1 MPNSPANPDSPANPN
16 IPDILERD
24 RSGMPVSP
32 SDPEYAAISEIIHE
46 SMRLCAELNT
56 GYHTP
61 EETHDMFERIVGH
74 PVDPSFRMNPPFH
87 TDFGHNIT
95 VGRNV
100 FVNWGCVMM
109 DRGGITIGDGT
120 FIGPNVQLITTN
132 HDRNPYNRP
141 TTISR
146 SITIGERVWIGAG
159 AIVLQGVTVGDNAIV
174 GAGAIVTHDVPENAI
189 VAGNPAQVIGSVA
202 DSIPTHSA

>member
-1 MPNSPANPDSPANPN
+1 MTT
-16 IPDILERD
+16 PDILERD
-24 RSGMPVSP
+24 RRGIPVSP
-32 SDPEYAAISEIIHE
+32 YEPEYAAIRGIIRE
-46 SMRLCAELNT
+46 AMRLCTELNT

-61 EETHDMFERIVGH
+61 EETHGMFERIVGH

-87 TDFGHNIT
+87 TDFGRNII

-141 TTISR
+141 TTISHP
-146 SITIGERVWIGAG
+146 ITIGERVWIGAG
-159 AIVLQGVTVGDNAIV
+159 AIILPGVGVGDNAIV
-174 GAGAIVTHDVPENAI
+174 GAGTVVTHDVPADAI
-189 VAGNPAQVIGSVA
+189 VAGNPARIIGTVA
-202 DSIPTHSA
+202 EGRPDSANT